1 MSETLTRPVQDLG
14 GRVALVTGS
23 SRGIGRAIALHLA
36 RRGAT
41 VAVHGRDEAA
51 VASVVAEIEAAGGS
65 ALGTTADLTDSG
77 QIEALRGRIA
87 DGLGPV
93 DILVANAGGS
103 TVAPGPLEEISE
115 EAWRESLDGNLTAT
129 FLTVK
134 GFLPEMKRRGHGVII
149 TMSSAAARRPTE
161 RSPLAY
167 AAAKAGIELLTKEL
181 ALQAGPHGVR
191 VNCIAPETILTERNL
206 ERIPLAVQEQLR
218 DAHPIRRLG
227 TPEDVA
233 EAAGF
238 LASESSAWITG
249 VTVDVAG
256 GSVLA

>member
-1 MSETLTRPVQDLG
+1 
-14 GRVALVTGS
+14 
-23 SRGIGRAIALHLA
+23 
-36 RRGAT
+36 
-41 VAVHGRDEAA
+41 
-51 VASVVAEIEAAGGS
+51 
-65 ALGTTADLTDSG
+65 
-77 QIEALRGRIA
+77 
-87 DGLGPV
+87 
-93 DILVANAGGS
+93 
-103 TVAPGPLEEISE
+103 
-115 EAWRESLDGNLTAT
+115 
-129 FLTVK
+129 
-134 GFLPEMKRRGHGVII
+134 
-149 TMSSAAARRPTE
+149 
-161 RSPLAY
+161 LAY

-206 ERIPLAVQEQLR
+206 ERIPPAVQEQLR
-218 DAHPIRRLG
+218 GTHPIRRLG